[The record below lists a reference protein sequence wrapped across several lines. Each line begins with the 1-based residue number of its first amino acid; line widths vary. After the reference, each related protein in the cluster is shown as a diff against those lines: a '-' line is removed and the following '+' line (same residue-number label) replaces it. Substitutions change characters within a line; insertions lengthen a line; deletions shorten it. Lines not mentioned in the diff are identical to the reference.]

1 LIIRSV
7 AAAAEPVR
15 KLVGSDQKTGRN
27 QFKNRGQR
35 PVKAQRMPASAESMG
50 TPASLAAMECE
61 KEVAIDISADTLY
74 KTHAL
79 QIA

>member
-1 LIIRSV
+1 LIIPIA

-27 QFKNRGQR
+27 PLEQR
-35 PVKAQRMPASAESMG
+35 PVKAQRMPGSAESLG

-61 KEVAIDISADTLY
+61 KEVAINTGCG
-74 KTHAL
+74 
-79 QIA
+79 